1 MRTSSEEWI
10 RRLQAFIE
18 QALERGDDPYIISL
32 HIYADFIM
40 QAVAE
45 KQNEIDTLI
54 LLKRPANP
62 DS

>member
-10 RRLQAFIE
+10 SKIKGLIE
-18 QALERGDDPYIISL
+18 QGYDPYL
-32 HIYADFIM
+32 TAMHIYADIVM

-54 LLKRPANP
+54 LLKRVGDP